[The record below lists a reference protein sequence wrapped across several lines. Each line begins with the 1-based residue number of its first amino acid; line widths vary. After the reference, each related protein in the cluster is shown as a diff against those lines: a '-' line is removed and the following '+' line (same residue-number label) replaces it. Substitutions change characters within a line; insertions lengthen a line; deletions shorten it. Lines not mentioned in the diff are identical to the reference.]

1 MARKCSVCHKP
12 GHNSQTCPKRLKKS
26 INSEPINVQPVIS
39 FSDAQTK
46 KKEQAHKIL
55 KEQNKKVERQEIDG
69 LLPATGLW
77 IVNIKRQRIA
87 GKITQVKR
95 NGEVTY
101 HTALGASVSTPQERL
116 KEAGYSY
123 IQDLEPEMLRWRV
136 SI

>member
-1 MARKCSVCHKP
+1 MARKCGVCGKK
-12 GHNSQTCPKRLKKS
+12 GHNARTCPRNKKVEL
-26 INSEPINVQPVIS
+26 EPINVQPVIS
-39 FSDAQTK
+39 FSDAQAK

-55 KEQNKKVERQEIDG
+55 KEQNQKVERQEIDG
-69 LLPATGLW
+69 LIPVAGLW
-77 IVNIKRQRIA
+77 IVNIKRKRIA

-101 HTALGASVSTPQERL
+101 HTALGASVSTAQERL